1 MSRVRIATLGV
12 CLGLAL
18 AAGRPARA
26 QSAGAEPFNFLS
38 LDANARAVGMGG
50 AYTALASDSN
60 ALLYNPA
67 GLGLV
72 RRHEV
77 TFMHNQYVEDM
88 TQEYMGLATRY
99 GVGAQVNY
107 LRWGSLTRTTY
118 SQQDGTLGHF
128 GIDDL
133 AVSAGYGTTFWD
145 VLSLGVAGKYIRES
159 NDNVTASGWAGDLG
173 GMFIWPDVPWLRLG
187 LAVQNLGP
195 DVTFYQRAEKLP
207 LTCRFGAAVTFSDT
221 TLAADFSKN
230 RFDQPRASAGVEK
243 VLFKAMAVR
252 LGFTSRN
259 DADIGISGGAGW
271 TWKDFSVDYAFAPYG
286 DMGVAHRV
294 SVTMRWGEG
303 GGGASAQDET
313 TDLTSDEK
321 RRRFL
326 SQADLVQPRWGER
339 RAALP
344 AEESPELHFERA
356 RRAIEIHDLVAARA
370 ELEAAAAL
378 LGPDDRRRTLYYE
391 RMGYIAFAEGDFG
404 RAKAYYNEGLKLA
417 GSLGMQDGSVADAY
431 VGMGNCLAHEGDLDY
446 AVKFYRKAFQVNPAL
461 STRQLID
468 ATEKKLPRR

>member
-1 MSRVRIATLGV
+1 MRRLWTLALSV
-12 CLGLAL
+12 CLWLA
-18 AAGRPARA
+18 AAGRPVFA
-26 QSAGAEPFNFLS
+26 QSAGAESFNFLF
-38 LDANARAVGMGG
+38 LDANARSVGMGG

-77 TFMHNQYVEDM
+77 TFMHDQYVADM
-88 TQEYMGLATRY
+88 TQEYMGLATSY

-107 LRWGSLTRTTY
+107 LRWGSLNRTTY
-118 SQQDGTLGHF
+118 QQADGTLGSF

-145 VLSLGVAGKYIRES
+145 VLSLGLAGKYIRES

-173 GMFIWPDVPWLRLG
+173 GLLVLPDVPWLRLG

-207 LTCRFGAAVTFSDT
+207 LTCRFGAAAKLSDLT
-221 TLAADFSKN
+221 VAADFSKN
-230 RFDQPRASAGVEK
+230 RFDQPRVSAGVEK
-243 VLFKAMAVR
+243 VLFNVMAVR

-271 TWKDFSVDYAFAPYG
+271 NWKDFSVDYAFAPYG

-294 SVTMRWGEG
+294 SVTLRWGEG
-303 GGGASAQDET
+303 GTDEPPA
-313 TDLTSDEK
+313 LTPQEK

-326 SQADLVQPRWGER
+326 NQADLVQPRQVEHGVER
-339 RAALP
+339 QV
-344 AEESPELHFERA
+344 EETPELHFGRA
-356 RRAIEIHDLVAARA
+356 WRAIELQDLAGARS
-370 ELEAAAAL
+370 ELEAAARL
-378 LGPDDRRRTLYYE
+378 LGPEDRRRTTYLE
-391 RMGYIAFAEGDFG
+391 RMGYIAYTTGDVAQ
-404 RAKAYYNEGLKLA
+404 AKAYYSEAFKLA
-417 GSLGMQDGSVADAY
+417 SSLGLQDSSVADAY
-431 VGMGNCLAHEGDLDY
+431 VGMGNCLMRDGDLDY
-446 AVKFYRKAFQVNPAL
+446 ALKFYRKAFQVNPAF

-468 ATEKKLPRR
+468 ATEKKLLRR